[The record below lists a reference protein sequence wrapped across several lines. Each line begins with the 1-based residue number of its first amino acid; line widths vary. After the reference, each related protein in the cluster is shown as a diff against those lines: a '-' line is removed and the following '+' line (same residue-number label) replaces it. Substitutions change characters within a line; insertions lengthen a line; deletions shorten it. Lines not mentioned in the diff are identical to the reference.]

1 MDLSVEIFPSFRLK
15 DPFMVA
21 ASHWTAD
28 LQAIKNFV
36 DLSPSALTLKT
47 TSARYGG
54 SLDKIISL
62 QRNQRRLIDWTKR
75 VFANYTDGPKE
86 LELWDVVA
94 TYEMLDKV
102 EKLLPETLLGVS
114 ILQGENYKDIREQ
127 LDESKYDYTELN
139 LKYSLRGIQIDDILR
154 YLDEIESDIEGYCDT
169 FSSKPIFVKISRE
182 ISPIIKTNR
191 FLELLKKL
199 SKNRIGIIVANSRK
213 MLVPPSRNSAQE
225 PEELSE
231 GVVVGEYLFME
242 TYNLI
247 KTICSS
253 GLEPNELPAIIASG
267 GIVDIGSMLDA
278 IGSGARAVQLCT
290 VYDTRGIYVHA
301 WLRDQLIEICK
312 KYGSFSRL
320 SSALKE
326 VQKWKEIIKETRSFP
341 INEIALVTAAFNKEK
356 EVSQILKESIEA
368 ECISPNQ
375 DVASES
381 KIIEFPFPILF
392 VVTKGNISSFLY
404 SYQIIDDYSLE
415 PISYD
420 SANYF
425 CKDVIE
431 KGQEYDLAIIPLS
444 AIAYLQRH
452 LNDKNVLYPI
462 IINSVGNSN
471 IELVG
476 PQDDINKV
484 DVVFHFGGNSSHFAQ
499 NELIK
504 IRHPEFR
511 PISWE
516 KLVPVLKTWPM
527 NTAIL
532 AKPPLSRF
540 YGLLGYSTGRSSWK
554 RIWHISEKIYLI
566 ASNRF
571 IYEKSGKVYAD
582 EIDRKINKIRIEYLK
597 NPNKA
602 IRRAKWFGFVDY
614 CSKLMGR
621 IE

>member
-1 MDLSVEIFPSFRLK
+1 MDLSVELFPSFKLK
-15 DPFMVA
+15 DPFIVA

-28 LQAIKNFV
+28 LQAIRNFA

-54 SLDKIISL
+54 SLDKIITL
-62 QRNQRRLIDWTKR
+62 RRNQRRLIDWTKR

-94 TYEMLDKV
+94 TYEMLEKV
-102 EKLLPETLLGVS
+102 EKILPDTMLGVS
-114 ILQGENYKDIREQ
+114 ILQGENYREIHGQ

-154 YLDEIESDIEGYCDT
+154 YLDEIETDIEGYCDI
-169 FSSKPIFVKISRE
+169 FSSKPRFIKISRE

-191 FLELLKKL
+191 FFELLKKL
-199 SKNRIGIIVANSRK
+199 AKNKTGIIVANSRK

-247 KTICSS
+247 KSIYSS
-253 GLEPNELPAIIASG
+253 GLEPSDIPVIIASG
-267 GIVDIGSMLDA
+267 GIVDIGSMLDSL
-278 IGSGARAVQLCT
+278 GGGASAVQLCT
-290 VYDTRGIYVHA
+290 IYDTRGIYAHA
-301 WLRDQLIEICK
+301 WLRDQLSEICK
-312 KYGSFSRL
+312 KYGSFFGL
-320 SSALKE
+320 LVAIKE
-326 VQKWKEIIKETRSFP
+326 VQKWKDIIKETRSFP
-341 INEIALVTAAFNKEK
+341 INEIALITAAFNRE
-356 EVSQILKESIEA
+356 EEISHILRESIKA
-368 ECISPNQ
+368 ECENPRPDIPAEFEIQ
-375 DVASES
+375 DFPLPIRFVA
-381 KIIEFPFPILF
+381 
-392 VVTKGNISSFLY
+392 TKGNISSFLY
-404 SYQIIDDYSLE
+404 SYQIIDDYNLE
-415 PISYD
+415 PVSYD

-431 KGQEYDLAIIPLS
+431 KGQEYDLAILPIS
-444 AIAYLQRH
+444 AITYLQRH
-452 LNDKNVLYPI
+452 LDEKNILYPTI
-462 IINSVGNSN
+462 IDSVANSF

-476 PQDDINKV
+476 PQDDISRV
-484 DVVFHFGGNSSHFAQ
+484 DVVFHFGGNSSHFAR

-511 PISWE
+511 SISWE
-516 KLVPVLKTWPM
+516 KLVPVLKTWPI

-532 AKPPLSRF
+532 AKPPLTRF
-540 YGLLGYSTGRSSWK
+540 YGLLGYRDEEASWK
-554 RIWHISEKIYLI
+554 RIWHTSEKIYLA

-571 IYEKSGKVYAD
+571 MKEPKGKIFAD
-582 EIDRKINKIRIEYLK
+582 EIYRKINKVRIEYLA
-597 NPNKA
+597 NPDKA

-621 IE
+621 VE